1 MSTAPFNTQ
10 TVATSAA
17 PKYPF
22 LSQPPPQKKRPT
34 QPLPSPPAQAPAS
47 PRSPVTGRRRSATT
61 SAIAAWIVNVQPGSP
76 APPTPRRRTSIS
88 SSRRPSISP
97 RSCSQRPSVGSGRV
111 PSASFLNVSE
121 SPTNLIHVTPSLKDF
136 QPDLT
141 AVGYASVFVHF
152 PKTPS
157 SAAYPDRHPSPLVL
171 PISPA
176 PLTPEK
182 PAKRGLKHFRS
193 LSVLKRSRS
202 RSKSTTMPS
211 MPSPSFIT
219 RHAAP
224 PIPPTPAHSRAQ
236 SRDDVNKSKKSKYAK
251 YRPPPLATELALAQL
266 ADGGKMDDHVRRFA
280 EAQARAGGAQMVNG
294 TLVGVGDVWRDGAG
308 GIWRDQ
314 DEEWEYAHLLGGDQ
328 DLSSEAGWVRFGSAS
343 AASPSQDEERRGSC
357 SSQDSDLDP
366 RYAMQADSGDD
377 LAVFGSAVMPSAMRK
392 PGMSVLA
399 LPSRTRRAA
408 PHLRKPEFLLD
419 VFPVPDAPTP
429 HAGKQPLSPHVSN
442 TPQSRPAGKERRR
455 PAPLALAPPSP
466 AAKYPANPIDDVRRD
481 FLDHSFTPAPVP
493 KVRDENRRHH
503 QQHPSELVHS
513 PARVESRSAVAR
525 KIAANGK
532 GSLNMRGLLKV
543 MGGKKD
549 I

>member
-1 MSTAPFNTQ
+1 MSTAPLNFS
-10 TVATSAA
+10 TVATTAA

-34 QPLPSPPAQAPAS
+34 QPLPSPPVQVPTT
-47 PRSPVTGRRRSATT
+47 PRSPVIGRRRSATT
-61 SAIAAWIVNVQPGSP
+61 SAISAWVLNIQPGSP

-88 SSRRPSISP
+88 SSRRPSVSP
-97 RSCSQRPSVGSGRV
+97 RSCSRRPSVGSGRV
-111 PSASFLNVSE
+111 PSASFLNVFE
-121 SPTNLIHVTPSLKDF
+121 SPTNPTHVTPSLKDF
-136 QPDLT
+136 QHDLT

-157 SAAYPDRHPSPLVL
+157 SAAYPDRHPSPLEI
-171 PISPA
+171 PISPV
-176 PLTPEK
+176 PVVSQK

-193 LSVLKRSRS
+193 LSALRGSRS

-211 MPSPSFIT
+211 MPSPPFMS
-219 RHAAP
+219 RHPAP
-224 PIPPTPAHSRAQ
+224 PVPSASAHSRAV
-236 SRDDVNKSKKSKYAK
+236 SRDDVSKSKKSKYAK

-280 EAQARAGGAQMVNG
+280 ESQARAGGAQMVNG
-294 TLVGVGDVWRDGAG
+294 KLVGVGDVWRDGAG
-308 GIWRDQ
+308 GVWRDQ

-328 DLSSEAGWVRFGSAS
+328 DLDGNERSWVRFGSAS
-343 AASPSQDEERRGSC
+343 AASSGADEERRGSC

-377 LAVFGSAVMPSAMRK
+377 LAVFGSALMPSAMRK

-399 LPSRTRRAA
+399 LPSRARRAA

-419 VFPVPDAPTP
+419 VFPVPDASAP
-429 HAGKQPLSPHVSN
+429 AKGKQPLSPHVSN
-442 TPQSRPAGKERRR
+442 TPESRPIGKG
-455 PAPLALAPPSP
+455 APPARADRPPSSQP
-466 AAKYPANPIDDVRRD
+466 SGEV
-481 FLDHSFTPAPVP
+481 
-493 KVRDENRRHH
+493 
-503 QQHPSELVHS
+503 PSE
-513 PARVESRSAVAR
+513 PARRCPEGLPRALLRSRARTQAVAR
-525 KIAANGK
+525 KIAASGK
-532 GSLNMRGLLKV
+532 GSLKMDVRGFLKV